1 MIISDEMWGIL
12 APSTEAYED
21 LQRKDVESGLLS
33 GEFMLF
39 RSPNSL
45 AVTCAYGK
53 SLRIGLAGG
62 DLEELLDIEEEICSY
77 ARTNGFTRVEI
88 IGRPGWE
95 RMLYGYRRTAVLL
108 RKELGYGLH

>member
-1 MIISDEMWGIL
+1 LIISDEMWSIL

-62 DLEELLDIEEEICSY
+62 DLEELLDIEEKICSY
-77 ARTNGFTRVEI
+77 ARINGFTSVEI

-95 RMLYGYRRTAVLL
+95 RMLDGYRRTAVLL

>member
-1 MIISDEMWGIL
+1 LIISDEMWSIL
-12 APSTEAYED
+12 APSTEAYEN
-21 LQRKDVESGLLS
+21 LQREDVESGLLS
-33 GEFMLF
+33 GDFMLF

-77 ARTNGFTRVEI
+77 ARTNGFTSVEI

-95 RMLYGYRRTAVLL
+95 RMLDGYRRTAVLL